1 MTQTACDVV
10 TSTWTTEELRAWQTQ
25 ARYPQLLIEAP
36 EHADGVVYRRVRD
49 GTGLVITALRHDA
62 LGPAQAE
69 ALAEFRLQQYVLCGW
84 YDLDALDRRG
94 AIADPAFEHLPWNTI
109 HVLAGTASGHLLA
122 YFCMQPA
129 SSDSAALDAAS
140 LANLG
145 EVDRCSQRTP
155 LMGDVSRPLF
165 PTEIHS
171 FSPQVFPSLPALRK
185 VPVPRVRELT
195 RLLRNQTSPSLLSAI
210 SVVEAVCTMTAVAMN
225 PESEIAVML
234 GCVDREAR
242 QVTAH
247 LGIPILFAPL
257 APAIPLPPA
266 EHEFYWAASANEQG
280 RFWPFVIATE
290 DLTPLAHWFG
300 EIDAMLAG
308 SSRDV
313 RRGIVE
319 LRRRAQASQRHSLA
333 HDLESSPIFWTA
345 DIFYGSH
352 AVVAPEA
359 PAHPRCEAPTL
370 VPAGTP
376 TPIPTK
382 TVRKRSRP
390 ARRRSSTHVPA
401 GTPARQRRSPG
412 RSRRRSR
419 RTSARR
425 PAAMRVSWRRRR

>member
-1 MTQTACDVV
+1 MTQTACDAV
-10 TSTWTTEELRAWQTQ
+10 TATWTINELRTWQTQ

-36 EHADGVVYRRVRD
+36 ARADGVVYRRVRD

-62 LGPAQAE
+62 LAPAQAE

-84 YDLDALDRRG
+84 YDLDALERRG
-94 AIADPAFEHLPWNTI
+94 TIADPAFEHLPWNTI

-129 SSDSAALDAAS
+129 NLDVSALDATG
-140 LANLG
+140 LADLG
-145 EVDRCSQRTP
+145 ALDSGSHRTP
-155 LMGDVSRPLF
+155 LMGDASRPLF

-171 FSPQVFPSLPALRK
+171 FSPRVFTSLPALRA
-185 VPVPRVRELT
+185 VPVQRVRELT

-210 SVVEAVCTMTAVAMN
+210 AVVEAVCAMTAVAMN

-257 APAIPLPPA
+257 APTIPLPPA

-280 RFWPFVIATE
+280 RFWPFVIATD
-290 DLTPLAHWFG
+290 DLTSLTQWFG
-300 EIDAMLAG
+300 EIDSMLAG

-319 LRRRAQASQRHSLA
+319 LRRCAHGPQRLSLA
-333 HDLESSPIFWTA
+333 RDLESSPVFWTA
-345 DIFYGSH
+345 DIFYESH
-352 AVVAPEA
+352 AVAASETSVHQRDVAPV
-359 PAHPRCEAPTL
+359 PVG
-370 VPAGTP
+370 VPAPGP
-376 TPIPTK
+376 THS
-382 TVRKRSRP
+382 VGKRSRP
-390 ARRRSSTHVPA
+390 ARRRSSRRETA
-401 GTPARQRRSPG
+401 ATPARQRRSRR
-412 RSRRRSR
+412 RSSRRSR
-419 RTSARR
+419 RASARR
-425 PAAMRVSWRRRR
+425 PAAIRVSWRTRR